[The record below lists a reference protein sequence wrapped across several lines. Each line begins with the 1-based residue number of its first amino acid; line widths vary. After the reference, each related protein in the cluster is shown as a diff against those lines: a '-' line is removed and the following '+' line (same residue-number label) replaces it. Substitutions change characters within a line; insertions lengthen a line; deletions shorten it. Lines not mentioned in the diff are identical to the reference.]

1 LIFFTAFL
9 LRFLNE
15 KSKLYLQNFLII
27 LVVIF
32 TKNGVFETEYS
43 GQSRS
48 RKLKEC
54 RKYST
59 NPDVTNYPFA
69 LAFSAKDSCE
79 QRENGLKEA
88 KSLVSNDKT
97 Y

>member
-1 LIFFTAFL
+1 MIFFTAFL
-9 LRFLNE
+9 LWFINE

-27 LVVIF
+27 LIVIS
-32 TKNGVFETEYS
+32 TKKGVFETKCG
-43 GQSRS
+43 GQSKS

-54 RKYST
+54 RKCST

-88 KSLVSNDKT
+88 KSLVSNEMK